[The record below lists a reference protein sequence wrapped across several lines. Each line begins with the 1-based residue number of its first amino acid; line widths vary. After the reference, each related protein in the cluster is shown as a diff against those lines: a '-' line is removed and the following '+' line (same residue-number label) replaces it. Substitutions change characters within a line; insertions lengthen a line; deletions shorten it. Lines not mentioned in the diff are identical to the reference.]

1 MALKLSAD
9 IEKRLEAAAQARG
22 VSEQTLIEQALE
34 AFLTQPRRNANGFA
48 IPSFVG
54 SVASDD
60 PSWIDEHE
68 NLLWKPWMNALLFH
82 H

>member
-1 MALKLSAD
+1 MALKPSAD
-9 IEKRLEAAAQARG
+9 IEKRQAAAQPRG
-22 VSEQTLIEQALE
+22 VSEQTLVEQALE
-34 AFLTQPRRNANGFA
+34 AFLTQPCRNANGFA

-68 NLLWKPWMNALLFH
+68 NLFRGR
-82 H
+82 

>member
-1 MALKLSAD
+1 MTLKPSAD

-22 VSEQTLIEQALE
+22 VSEQTLVEQALE
-34 AFLTQPRRNANGFA
+34 AFLTQEPRRNANGFA

-60 PSWIDEHE
+60 PSWIDGHE
-68 NLLWKPWMNALLFH
+68 NLLWNN
-82 H
+82 

>member
-1 MALKLSAD
+1 MTLKPSAD

-22 VSEQTLIEQALE
+22 VSEQTLVEQALE
-34 AFLTQPRRNANGFA
+34 AFLTQEPRRNANGFV

-68 NLLWKPWMNALLFH
+68 NPLWNS
-82 H
+82 

>member
-1 MALKLSAD
+1 MTLKASAD
-9 IEKRLEAAAQARG
+9 IEKRQAAAQARG

-34 AFLTQPRRNANGFA
+34 AFLTQEPRRNAKGFA

-60 PSWIDEHE
+60 PSWIDDHA
-68 NLLWKPWMNALLFH
+68 NLLWNN
-82 H
+82 

>member
-1 MALKLSAD
+1 MTLKLSAD

-34 AFLTQPRRNANGFA
+34 AFLTQEPRRTANGFA

-68 NLLWKPWMNALLFH
+68 NLLWNN
-82 H
+82 

>member
-1 MALKLSAD
+1 MTLKLSAD

-22 VSEQTLIEQALE
+22 VSEQTLVEQALE
-34 AFLTQPRRNANGFA
+34 AFLTQPRRNANGFT

-60 PSWIDEHE
+60 PSWIDDHE
-68 NLLWKPWMNALLFH
+68 NLLWNN
-82 H
+82 

>member
-1 MALKLSAD
+1 MTLKPSAD
-9 IEKRLEAAAQARG
+9 IEKRQAVAQARG

-34 AFLTQPRRNANGFA
+34 AFLIQPRRNANGFA

-60 PSWIDEHE
+60 PSWIDGHE
-68 NLLWKPWMNALLFH
+68 NLLWNS
-82 H
+82 

>member
-1 MALKLSAD
+1 MTLKPSAD
-9 IEKRLEAAAQARG
+9 IEKRLEAAALARG

-34 AFLTQPRRNANGFA
+34 AFLIEEPRRNAKGFA

-60 PSWIDEHE
+60 PSWIDDHE
-68 NLLWKPWMNALLFH
+68 KLLWNH
-82 H
+82 